1 MKLQARVSVEDIEY
15 ILRKFPIKKYCN
27 TKVFELIKRIISYID
42 PTILEWKDKL
52 WELYMPLKEGRK
64 NILVPFFIQK
74 VKNVRAYFIF
84 VDDFGSCEI
93 RKGKEKSEEIEI
105 LKRSLEDTLEFLPL
119 LKRNPK
125 LVEKVPYH
133 LRKGKIKAKYVIGK
147 VFSKKEAEKILLQ
160 YKENLKK
167 ELSSIS
173 LNYYLN
179 VAAICYK
186 AVFKEAGQLSPEEM
200 YRKWADGR
208 DCDMLKIKKKNSKRA
223 FSYWLNHKASCG
235 GHPFEILFSWFHHG
249 ILLYPPGKYRKRF
262 CLVLGNY
269 GLREV
274 YFKMV
279 KALLEN
285 EIPFEAPELEDVI
298 LYLTGEKKVGVNT
311 REIFK
316 SVIVTDE
323 DKELV
328 KLVEW
333 EELKVPK
340 WKFLRR

>member
-1 MKLQARVSVEDIEY
+1 MKLQARVQVEEIEY
-15 ILRKFPIKKYCN
+15 MLKGFSIKRYCN
-27 TKVFELIKRIISYID
+27 TKAFELIRRIISYIE

-52 WELYMPLKEGRK
+52 WELYMPLKEDRRK
-64 NILVPFFIQK
+64 IVVPFFIQK

-105 LKRSLEDTLEFLPL
+105 LKRSLEDALEFLPL

-125 LVEKVPYH
+125 LIEKVPYH
-133 LRKGKIKAKYVIGK
+133 FRKGKIKAKHVLER
-147 VFSKKEAEKILLQ
+147 VFPKKEAEKILAQ

-167 ELSSIS
+167 ECGPIS

-186 AVFKEAGQLSPEEM
+186 AVFKEARLLSPEEM

-223 FSYWLNHKASCG
+223 FGYWLSHKAYCG

-249 ILLYPPGKYRKRF
+249 ILLYPPSKYRKRF
-262 CLVLGNY
+262 CLALGNY
-269 GLREV
+269 GMKEV

-298 LYLTGEKKVGVNT
+298 LYLTGEKEMDVNT
-311 REIFK
+311 RDIFK
-316 SVIVTDE
+316 SVTVTDE

-328 KLVEW
+328 KLVKW
-333 EELKVPK
+333 QALKVPK
-340 WKFLRR
+340 WKFPRK